1 MNRKRITASRLKKGL
16 SAVLMIFGFSSVF
29 AQQTVTL
36 KQAIEYA
43 LQNKTDALKAKLEV
57 TNADYKIAE
66 AKAGAL
72 PKINGTANLTYN
84 PILQQSALDVGKAFG
99 GPSKIEMVAFGQPWI
114 AGAGVQLQQAVF
126 NQQVFI
132 GLKAA
137 KSTKEFYQLNAEL
150 TDEQI
155 IERVSNAYFQVFTV
169 EQNQQTL
176 ESSYAST
183 EKVRNIIKSLFDN
196 GLAKKIDLDRT
207 NVNLTNIETNIKQTK
222 NGVAQAKNALKFYMG
237 MPIEK
242 DIQLVKE
249 DMEITPHLLEN
260 TMSSDN
266 RTEVKVLLKNKELL
280 EYNKKATEAAYY
292 PTVNLTANYNWQG
305 LGPKFPLTNGTSN
318 GVYWS
323 DYSAIGLG
331 INVPIF
337 NGFATKSKIQQAQI
351 DLDKLNLDIQETKLS
366 LDLAYQNAKSQIENS
381 LNTLE
386 YQKANVALAEDVLA
400 NTKSNY
406 QYGLATLTDLLD
418 AENSLV
424 QAKNNY
430 TNAILDYKIAEVQ
443 YYKSKGELKTYLK

>member
-1 MNRKRITASRLKKGL
+1 MIYNNMIKWKKLALG
-16 SAVLMIFGFSSVF
+16 VLTVTGTLMYS
-29 AQQTVTL
+29 QQTITL

-43 LQNKTDALKAKLEV
+43 LQNKADALKAKLDI
-57 TNADYKIAE
+57 TNAEAKILE

-72 PKINGTANLTYN
+72 PKINGTVNLTYN
-84 PILQQSALDVGKAFG
+84 PIIQEIALEGKTF
-99 GPSKIEMVAFGQPWI
+99 KMGQPWVAI
-114 AGAGVQLQQAVF
+114 AGVQLQQALF

-137 KSTKEFYQLNAEL
+137 ESTKEFYQLNADL

-169 EQNQQTL
+169 QQNQETL
-176 ESSYAST
+176 ESSYGST
-183 EKVRNIIKSLFDN
+183 EKIRNVIKSLFDN
-196 GLAKKIDLDRT
+196 GLVKKIDLDRT
-207 NVNLTNIETNIKQTK
+207 NVNLTNIDTSIKQTK
-222 NGVAQAKNALKFYMG
+222 NGVVQAENALKFYMG
-237 MPIEK
+237 MPIENK
-242 DIQLVKE
+242 IQLVKE

-260 TMSSDN
+260 TVSSDN

-305 LGPKFPLTNGTSN
+305 MGSKFPLTNGSSN

-323 DYSAIGLG
+323 DYSSIGLG
-331 INVPIF
+331 VNIPIF
-337 NGFATKSKIQQAQI
+337 NGFSIKAKVQQAQI
-351 DLDKLNLDIQETKLS
+351 DIDKLNVDIKDTKLG

-430 TNAILDYKIAEVQ
+430 TTAILDYKVAEIQ

>member
-84 PILQQSALDVGKAFG
+84 PIIQEIVLAGQTFK
-99 GPSKIEMVAFGQPWI
+99 MGQPWVAI
-114 AGAGVQLQQAVF
+114 AGVQLQQAVF

-305 LGPKFPLTNGTSN
+305 IGEKFPLVNGSSR
-318 GVYWS
+318 GVRWS
-323 DYSAIGLG
+323 DFSAIGLG

-337 NGFATKSKIQQAQI
+337 NGFATKSKVQQAQI

>member
-1 MNRKRITASRLKKGL
+1 M
-16 SAVLMIFGFSSVF
+16 
-29 AQQTVTL
+29 
-36 KQAIEYA
+36 
-43 LQNKTDALKAKLEV
+43 
-57 TNADYKIAE
+57 
-66 AKAGAL
+66 
-72 PKINGTANLTYN
+72 
-84 PILQQSALDVGKAFG
+84 
-99 GPSKIEMVAFGQPWI
+99 
-114 AGAGVQLQQAVF
+114 
-126 NQQVFI
+126 
-132 GLKAA
+132 
-137 KSTKEFYQLNAEL
+137 
-150 TDEQI
+150 
-155 IERVSNAYFQVFTV
+155 
-169 EQNQQTL
+169 
-176 ESSYAST
+176 
-183 EKVRNIIKSLFDN
+183 
-196 GLAKKIDLDRT
+196 
-207 NVNLTNIETNIKQTK
+207 
-222 NGVAQAKNALKFYMG
+222 
-237 MPIEK
+237 
-242 DIQLVKE
+242 
-249 DMEITPHLLEN
+249 
-260 TMSSDN
+260 
-266 RTEVKVLLKNKELL
+266 LKNKELL

-305 LGPKFPLTNGTSN
+305 LGPKFPLTNGISN

-323 DYSAIGLG
+323 DFSAIGLG

>member
-16 SAVLMIFGFSSVF
+16 SVVLMIFGFSSVF

-43 LQNKTDALKAKLEV
+43 LQNKTDALKAKLDIS
-57 TNADYKIAE
+57 NADAKIIE

-72 PKINGTANLTYN
+72 PKVNGTANLTYN
-84 PILQQSALDVGKAFG
+84 PIIQEIVLAGQTFK
-99 GPSKIEMVAFGQPWI
+99 MGQPWVAI
-114 AGAGVQLQQAVF
+114 AGVQLQQAVF

-260 TMSSDN
+260 TMSSDS

-305 LGPKFPLTNGTSN
+305 IGEKFPLVNGSSR
-318 GVYWS
+318 GVMWS
-323 DYSAIGLG
+323 DFSAIGLG

-337 NGFATKSKIQQAQI
+337 NGFATKSKVQQAQI